1 MRKFETLG
9 AVFLFTVAIA
19 WLTFIAPEAVY
30 CFGLLPTVLSAA
42 SLLAAAWSVSH
53 FLRR

>member
-1 MRKFETLG
+1 MTKFETLG
-9 AVFLFTVAIA
+9 AVFLFTIAIA

-30 CFGLLPTVLSAA
+30 CFGLLPTIITAA

-53 FLRR
+53 VLRR